1 MSISIIY
8 LDLFDTLIKLT
19 YNMQLY
25 VAALKVAS
33 TWNRNCKFN
42 RQFYHRQRHCSSLN
56 AKKISTR
63 NEERTDGSSSV
74 QMDLDDG
81 YNNKLSSLSMDITKD
96 DNTLPL
102 TPLFSQVVALAKT
115 IVFLSDDDETE
126 IVNIGSIVNNDDEF
140 MMHQEDVNV
149 ENIVSDS
156 KFDGSIN
163 ASEDDGEILLLLESY
178 GRRSTLPF
186 LRFAALLKK
195 YINGDDDD
203 NIDDHPELTISSP
216 QLNNLI
222 VEQNKQREQPL
233 DCQVISPPQVEVD
246 CNVDFSTT
254 NDNCHH
260 QHWSNDD
267 YEYLML
273 ARYLK
278 LLNNNEEA
286 HEVSDHYEETYKSN
300 CSYIERN
307 DYQNQSNF
315 EKRHIPLQPPSA
327 MEAVIWPEW
336 SYSTNDKNNKIS
348 TTISRTWFTSF
359 RESLTTKIPKAT
371 IVGEN
376 STTIVSSAAAEID
389 PNSKATTSANIIMA
403 TRMLLFADCCDSG
416 GASDDT
422 RASILGNS
430 RSLFPPITW
439 AGPRLLKLPHL
450 YDDVFQYYHGR
461 TCHRC
466 HGVPRETSVCLV
478 CGTVVCLKENC
489 CKTNHIY
496 EAVQVCTFVVYVY
509 IIQC

>member
-1 MSISIIY
+1 MGISIIC

-42 RQFYHRQRHCSSLN
+42 RQLYHRQRHYSSFSTRQM
-56 AKKISTR
+56 STR
-63 NEERTDGSSSV
+63 NEEKTDGSTNV
-74 QMDLDDG
+74 RMDLDDG
-81 YNNKLSSLSMDITKD
+81 CNNKLSLSMDITEV

-102 TPLFSQVVALAKT
+102 TPLFSQIVALAKT

-126 IVNIGSIVNNDDEF
+126 IINISSIVNNDDEF
-140 MMHQEDVNV
+140 MMHQEDEDVK
-149 ENIVSDS
+149 NIISNNKLDRI
-156 KFDGSIN
+156 DT
-163 ASEDDGEILLLLESY
+163 SEDDGEILLLESY

-195 YINGDDDD
+195 YIYSDDDD
-203 NIDDHPELTISSP
+203 NLDDHPELTISSS
-216 QLNNLI
+216 QLNNLN
-222 VEQNKQREQPL
+222 VEQNKQREQLL
-233 DCQVISPPQVEVD
+233 DSQVLSPSKVEV
-246 CNVDFSTT
+246 NYNIDFSTS
-254 NDNCHH
+254 NDPHHH
-260 QHWSNDD
+260 QHWSKDD

-273 ARYLK
+273 ARFLK
-278 LLNNNEEA
+278 LLNHNEDA
-286 HEVSDHYEETYKSN
+286 HEASDHCEESYNHN
-300 CSYIERN
+300 CSYIEHN
-307 DYQNQSNF
+307 DDQNQNNC
-315 EKRHIPLQPPSA
+315 EKRQHMPLQPPSA
-327 MEAVIWPEW
+327 MEAVMWPQW

-371 IVGEN
+371 IIGEN
-376 STTIVSSAAAEID
+376 TTTIVSSAAAEID
-389 PNSKATTSANIIMA
+389 PNSKATTSANITMA
-403 TRMLLFADCCDSG
+403 ARMLLFADCCDG
-416 GASDDT
+416 GVSDDT
-422 RASILGNS
+422 RAGILDSS

-439 AGPRLLKLPHL
+439 MGPRLLKLPHL

-461 TCHRC
+461 ACHRC

-496 EAVQVCTFVVYVY
+496 EAVQVCKLIIY
-509 IIQC
+509 INIIK